1 MAKFTI
7 LEAQRQVPS
16 LVKRA
21 QLGEQIVLT
30 TNKGKKPVVMIVAIK
45 PLLGASD
52 PELAK

>member
-7 LEAQRQVPS
+7 SEAQKQIPS

-30 TNKGKKPVVMIVAIK
+30 TGRKKTPAAMIVALK
-45 PLLGASD
+45 PGKES
-52 PELAK
+52 